1 MAYVVLALAQ
11 VAEPSAYARLVNQLD
26 FGVSAMQAAWLGAAA
41 ATLWFRWA
49 CSGAQR
55 IENTAC
61 AA

>member
-41 ATLWFRWA
+41 ATLWFR
-49 CSGAQR
+49 
-55 IENTAC
+55 
-61 AA
+61 